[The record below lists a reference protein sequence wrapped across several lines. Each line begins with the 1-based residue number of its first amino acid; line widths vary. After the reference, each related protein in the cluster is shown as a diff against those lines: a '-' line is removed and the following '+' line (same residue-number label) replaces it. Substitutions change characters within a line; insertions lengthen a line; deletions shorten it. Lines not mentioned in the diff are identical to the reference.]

1 MRAFIPSF
9 GVLRVSLLLA
19 LLPALTTNR
28 ASAQTSQILE
38 IASDSLTSYRYTGNT
53 VVQGVRPQYNQRG
66 VTIDGAMRSA
76 PAYPMVLAGNPFE
89 NAWTG
94 RENYGGIRA
103 DLGAYAPQDIDIAM
117 PTDGIPWVIGRTYNA
132 RQLDSGGSAMNSN
145 GYQGKNWF
153 QTSQPE
159 IRFYDDATNTKD
171 LIYIVYGA
179 DRYVEFARAGTSSNQ
194 FKGKNG
200 AAGCVNYVSGSPDTY
215 VYTDQNGNEWTF
227 FGFNTSGNT
236 TDGQFWK
243 VTTPNSKTSFVG
255 DATTAS
261 TAISNGYSGGKITTA
276 YDASDRR
283 FTYTYTTLNGTSRLT
298 QVKAETKTGGT
309 WASSPT
315 GVATAVQVDYTYYAD
330 ESHGDIGDLKQVKIT
345 TRLNDSAGE
354 TIEQVKRKHY
364 RYWEG
369 SADDTAAYNSST
381 NPGYPHALKY
391 VYDFEGVRVYDWSD
405 STFDEDHLSATDSAL
420 ESYASAYFEYETG
433 RKVREA
439 WFDGQCG
446 CGGGSDGTFAF
457 TYGSNGSYSNNS
469 GYDTAWCVRTVVE
482 RPDGSFLTQYF
493 DEVGQGLSQVTS
505 DGDPSGSPNHWV
517 TKVARDSSGR
527 VSSVYTPESVTGYTH
542 DSGGNPS
549 GAITISTSAGLIHTY
564 VRATSGDMTGFVLD
578 WKHMKG
584 EPNPIVASDVF
595 FDGSHTFTSFTKTIT
610 DVIVVRPLIATKVV
624 YSQEIYTGS
633 SGAYTTSYSY
643 TSYSGSSQPLAIEK
657 ITQTNPVVSTGNNG
671 SNSATTVDRHY
682 RKDGRIDFQKHE
694 DATIE
699 YWEYSHGQISK
710 HYEDVDTSHAD
721 LSGVT
726 IPTGFD
732 STGTE
737 LHRKTT
743 TTYTSQGFVSQVVT
757 PESTAVTYLSRLADH
772 RLVTIQYADYA
783 AGPYFYGPARFSV
796 SNQAGKSEM
805 DGLIAYSS
813 NVTTS
818 AQDNH
823 IDETDSDPLL
833 AVAVGSVAKARTSVY
848 SNTGNE
854 LSESRTYFSV
864 PGSGA
869 GTEGT
874 HYDAT
879 RYAYDESG
887 RRIRTK
893 DPTGTIRRTTFD
905 MLGRPSEERIGTNDN
920 GLPGGDTSGTSNVL
934 KTIEREYDGGSAG
947 KNSLLTRTSG
957 YKDGSAKDDTTLTYD
972 YRGRKILDLPALAP
986 FSVHKYDNMGRL
998 IATGLYSSSSG
1009 LTNSTDP
1016 TSATTNRMA
1025 LTQTFFD
1032 EMGRVWKSQRHKIT
1046 QSTGADADNLQTLN
1060 WYDSVGRLVKT
1071 DGPELAKT
1079 KYDRLGRVTDEYV
1092 LAKDN
1097 DTVYADAD
1105 DVAGDIVLEE
1115 RQTRYDA
1122 TTGTVTLR
1130 ARIDRFHD
1138 DYSTGETT
1146 GELDTNADGLPLKLT
1161 FANLEGRAQITAMWY
1176 DDLERLQDQVEYGTY
1191 GGSDFNRSG
1200 LSVPSRSDTALRT
1213 TWTYN
1218 TDGTVD
1224 TITDP
1229 KALVTKR
1236 VYDAEGRVTK
1246 EIKNYDA
1253 GVNSGDPSGTD
1264 DNVTVVYEYTKG
1276 LRTKIKADLPS
1287 GETDQET
1294 IYIYGTTKD
1303 TPSQMKIATGHLLRA
1318 VKYPD
1323 TTNSGT
1329 TVANIDSDA
1338 SDVVSH
1344 AYDAQGREVYR
1355 KDQAGN
1361 IFETDYDANGR
1372 STQKR
1377 VTTLAGGFDS
1387 AIRRIA
1393 TTYDSVGRTSE
1404 IVQYD
1409 NATVGSGTAK
1419 DGIKCTY
1426 DDWGQLATY
1435 AEDRDSAVSGG
1446 GNQYTTSYTWAK
1458 ATTGRNTLRITAY
1471 TLPSGRAIDLQY
1483 RTAGGLLDGAAS
1495 RVTMI
1500 ADGATVLARY
1510 WYNGVG
1516 QVVGQEYDQPDVM
1529 WRMYGST
1536 GTYPD
1541 LDGFNRVVSSR
1552 WTKDLTT
1559 DVDFYDVDLT
1569 YDRNSNITSAEDNV
1583 HSGFDVLYTMD
1594 DTNRLTR
1601 AEEGTL
1607 SGGSISSRKRDEQWT
1622 LGHTGNWE
1630 LDKVDL
1636 NGDGDF
1642 VDAGELNDDRTHNTV
1657 NELTARDT
1665 DDNGSDNYTLT
1676 YDAAG
1681 NMTDDGKDYEYEY
1694 DAFYRLRKVK
1704 NTSNQAL
1711 IAEYRYNGL
1720 GHRIG
1725 IHEDTD
1731 TDGDVDANDK
1741 WYYDAFDERWRHL
1754 ARFRESD
1761 SSPKEDFVPHQAGLD
1776 GSGASSYIDLVVCR
1790 NKDASTA
1797 WTSASDGNLE
1807 ERRYYCQNWR
1817 ADVSAIVTD
1826 VGTMKE
1832 WVKYSAYG
1840 VPFGLPGGDTDSDGD
1855 CDATDVTQVNTW
1867 RTAGPPSI
1875 YNVRGDIDLDGDVD
1889 ATDEST
1895 IQGTYSGTA
1904 LGRLALS
1911 AVAVSNLRAYAGY
1924 ESDTFT
1930 SLLYHCR
1937 YRAINVSVGRWNVRD
1952 PLTYVEGSSVYEY
1965 VGSRAVIVTDAL
1977 GLCGICGAGSPQVD
1991 DESGDQSARCWT
2003 VLHWPASV
2011 RPAAPNYRP
2020 DTLNSGHCCEGGNAP
2035 CFWKIY
2041 LQVNIEPK
2049 PGTSGDPECRR
2060 QHANQNGNWHR
2071 KNGSVEWETHDSPT
2085 GVSVP
2090 PGSSEGVYECVA
2102 AAACGQEAT
2111 CSIQANG
2118 RPGSVSLTINLACG
2132 ACPLTTLVHP
2142 SPHFWEPPP
2151 PPPER

>member
-1 MRAFIPSF
+1 MRAVSPTF
-9 GVLRVSLLLA
+9 GVLRVSLFLA
-19 LLPALTTNR
+19 LISALSANR
-28 ASAQTSQILE
+28 ASAQSSQILE
-38 IASDSLTSYRYTGNT
+38 TASDSLTSYRYTGNT
-53 VVQGVRPQYNQRG
+53 LVQGVRPQYNQRG

-94 RENYGGIRA
+94 KETYGGIRV
-103 DLGAYAPQDIDIAM
+103 DIGAYAPQDIDIAL

-132 RQLDSGGSAMNSN
+132 LQLNSGGSNINSN

-159 IRFYDDATNTKD
+159 IRFYDNATNTQD
-171 LIYIVYGA
+171 LIYLVYGA

-200 AAGCVNYVSGSPDTY
+200 AAGCFNHVTGSPDTY

-227 FGFNTSGNT
+227 FGFNTSSNT

-243 VTTPNSKTSFVG
+243 VTTPNAKTSFVG

-283 FTYTYTTLNGTSRLT
+283 FTYTYTTLDGTSRLT
-298 QVKAETKTGGT
+298 RVKAETKTGGT

-330 ESHGDIGDLKQVKIT
+330 ENHGDIGDLKQVKIT
-345 TRLNDSAGE
+345 TRLSDSAGE

-369 SADDTAAYNSST
+369 SADDTAAYNAST

-391 VYDFEGVRVYDWSD
+391 VYDFEGVRVYDWLD
-405 STFDEDHLSATDSAL
+405 TTFDEDHLSASDATL
-420 ESYASAYFEYETG
+420 ESYAASYFEYESG
-433 RKVREA
+433 RKVRES
-439 WFDGQCG
+439 WSDGQCG

-469 GYDTAWCVRTVVE
+469 GYDTAWCTRTVVE

-505 DGDPSGSPNHWV
+505 DGDPAGSPNHWV
-517 TKVARDSSGR
+517 TSASRDANGR
-527 VSSVYTPESVTGYTH
+527 VASVCTPESVTGYTH

-549 GAITISTSAGLIHTY
+549 GAITISTTAGLINTY

-584 EPNPIVASDVF
+584 APNPIVASEVF
-595 FDGSHTFTSFTKTIT
+595 FDGSRTLTSLTKTIT

-671 SNSATTVDRHY
+671 PNSATTMERHY
-682 RKDGRIDFQKHE
+682 RKDSRIDFQKHE
-694 DATIE
+694 DATVD
-699 YWEYSHGQISK
+699 YWEYSHGQVSK

-721 LSGVT
+721 LTGVT
-726 IPTGFD
+726 IPSGFA

-737 LHRKTT
+737 LHSKTT
-743 TTYTSQGFVSQVVT
+743 TTYTSQGFVSQVAPPGNT
-757 PESTAVTYLSRLADH
+757 NVTYLTRLADH
-772 RLVTIQYADYA
+772 RLVKIEYADYA
-783 AGPYFYGPARFSV
+783 AGPNFYGPARFTL
-796 SNQAGKSEM
+796 SNQAGKSEAE
-805 DGLIAYSS
+805 GTIAYTN

-833 AVAVGSVAKARTSVY
+833 AVAVGSVAKLGTNVHS
-848 SNTGNE
+848 STGSE
-854 LSESRTYFSV
+854 LTESRTYFSV

-879 RYAYDESG
+879 RFAYDDSG

-893 DPTGTIRRTTFD
+893 DRTGTIRRTTYD
-905 MLGRPSEERIGTNDN
+905 VLGRPTEERIGTNDN
-920 GLPGGDTSGTSNVL
+920 GLPGGESSGTSNVL
-934 KTIEREYDGGSAG
+934 KTIAREYDGGAAG
-947 KNSLLTRTSG
+947 KNSLLTKTSG
-957 YKDGSAKDDTTLTYD
+957 YKDGSAKDDTVQTHD
-972 YRGRKILDLPALAP
+972 YRGRKILDLPPLAP
-986 FSVHKYDNMGRL
+986 FSVHKYDNMGRP

-1009 LTNSTDP
+1009 LDASDDP
-1016 TSATTNRMA
+1016 TSLTTNRMA
-1025 LTQTFFD
+1025 LTQTFYD
-1032 EMGRVWKSQRHKIT
+1032 EMGRVWKTQRHKIDD
-1046 QSTGADADNLQTLN
+1046 ADGSDDDNLQSLS
-1060 WYDSVGRLVKT
+1060 WFDSRGRLVKT
-1071 DGPELAKT
+1071 DGSELAKK
-1079 KYDRLGRVTDEYV
+1079 KYDRLGRMTDVYV
-1092 LAKDN
+1092 LSKED

-1105 DVAGDIVLEE
+1105 DVAGEIVLEE

-1122 TTGTVTLR
+1122 TTGTVILQ
-1130 ARIDRFHD
+1130 ARIDRFHT

-1161 FANLEGRAQITAMWY
+1161 FSNLEGRAQITAMWY
-1176 DDLERLQDQVEYGTY
+1176 DDLERLQDQVEYGTN

-1213 TWTYN
+1213 SWAYN

-1229 KALVTKR
+1229 KAYVTKR
-1236 VYDAEGRVTK
+1236 TYDAEGRVTK
-1246 EIKNYDA
+1246 EIKHYDA

-1264 DNVTVVYEYTKG
+1264 DNVTVVYEYSKG
-1276 LRTKIKADLPS
+1276 LRTKLKADLPS

-1318 VKYPD
+1318 TKYPE
-1323 TTNSGT
+1323 TSNGGT

-1344 AYDAQGREVYR
+1344 AYDAQGREVYK

-1361 IFETDYDANGR
+1361 IFESDYDANGR
-1372 STQKR
+1372 RTQQR
-1377 VTTLAGGFDS
+1377 VSTLAGGFDS
-1387 AIRRIA
+1387 AIHRIA
-1393 TTYDSVGRTSE
+1393 TTYDSIGRVSE

-1419 DGIKCTY
+1419 DGIKNTY
-1426 DDWGQLATY
+1426 DDWWKIATY
-1435 AEDRDSAVSGG
+1435 AEDRDSGVTGG
-1446 GNQYTTSYTWAK
+1446 GNQYTTSYVWAK
-1458 ATTGRNTLRITAY
+1458 ATTGRNTLRITSY

-1483 RTAGGLLDGAAS
+1483 RTSGGLLDGAAS

-1500 ADGATVLARY
+1500 SDGATVVARY

-1516 QVVGQEYDQPDVM
+1516 QVVAQQHEEPDVM
-1529 WRMYGST
+1529 WNLYGST

-1541 LDGFNRVVSSR
+1541 LDSFNRVVSSR
-1552 WTKDLTT
+1552 WTKDLGT
-1559 DVDFYDVDLT
+1559 DKDFYSVALT
-1569 YDRNSNITSAEDNV
+1569 YDRNSNITSADDSV
-1583 HSGFDVLYTMD
+1583 HAGLDVLYSMD
-1594 DTNRLTR
+1594 DVNRLTR
-1601 AEEGTL
+1601 AHEGTL
-1607 SGGSISSRKRDEQWT
+1607 ASGTISTSTDKRDEQWT
-1622 LGHTGNWE
+1622 LTHTGNWE

-1636 NGDGDF
+1636 NGDDDY
-1642 VDAGELNDDRTHNTV
+1642 VDTNEVNDDRTHNTV
-1657 NELTARDT
+1657 NELTARDI

-1681 NMTDDGKDYEYEY
+1681 NMTDDGQTYEYEY

-1725 IHEDTD
+1725 IHEDTEP
-1731 TDGDVDANDK
+1731 DGDVDANDK

-1754 ARFRESD
+1754 ARYRESD

-1776 GSGASSYIDLVVCR
+1776 GSGRSSYIDLVVCR
-1790 NKDASTA
+1790 NKDANTV

-1807 ERRYYCQNWR
+1807 ERIYYCQNWR
-1817 ADVSAIVTD
+1817 ADVSVIVAAT
-1826 VGTMKE
+1826 GTMKE

-1840 VPFGLPGGDTDSDGD
+1840 IPFGLPGGDTDSDGD

-1875 YNVRGDIDLDGDVD
+1875 YDVRGDIDLDGDVD
-1889 ATDEST
+1889 SADESA
-1895 IQGTYSGTA
+1895 ISGTFSGITLSRNFLSA
-1904 LGRLALS
+1904 TGVMNRRSFAGHESGMIGCSRLYARYRVLATELGRWLQ
-1911 AVAVSNLRAYAGY
+1911 
-1924 ESDTFT
+1924 
-1930 SLLYHCR
+1930 
-1937 YRAINVSVGRWNVRD
+1937 RD
-1952 PLTYVEGSSVYEY
+1952 PLTYADGCSLYQAVGSNPIRDVDPLGLYAATGGSS
-1965 VGSRAVIVTDAL
+1965 
-1977 GLCGICGAGSPQVD
+1977 AGSATDPICTGACVMKH
-1991 DESGDQSARCWT
+1991 SW
-2003 VLHWPASV
+2003 
-2011 RPAAPNYRP
+2011 
-2020 DTLNSGHCCEGGNAP
+2020 GNAEVSGCVASQCP
-2035 CFWKIY
+2035 WWIQDQPRWVLTTIVQGGLNEWSTILECPKAATGSLWWRRTCNCTELQPQGVQACPAFPKGSSITIY
-2041 LQVNIEPK
+2041 PEPV
-2049 PGTSGDPECRR
+2049 TEPECTITCQIIGVACSQTYIGQCRR
-2060 QHANQNGNWHR
+2060 R
-2071 KNGSVEWETHDSPT
+2071 
-2085 GVSVP
+2085 
-2090 PGSSEGVYECVA
+2090 
-2102 AAACGQEAT
+2102 
-2111 CSIQANG
+2111 
-2118 RPGSVSLTINLACG
+2118 
-2132 ACPLTTLVHP
+2132 
-2142 SPHFWEPPP
+2142 
-2151 PPPER
+2151 